1 MHALQLLPLLAAGL
15 AAVGRHRLDDLAR
28 TRIVQVAGAAYA
40 AVVLLVIWQ
49 ALRAQPLL
57 APDALTLAALA
68 VVLAGCGATLA
79 AVLRA
84 AARRRP
90 PARSGTHPTPPSAS
104 EPGGHRW
111 TRSSSSRSRSR
122 WRRRSGR

>member
-1 MHALQLLPLLAAGL
+1 MPSTTS
-15 AAVGRHRLDDLAR
+15 AV
-28 TRIVQVAGAAYA
+28 
-40 AVVLLVIWQ
+40 
-49 ALRAQPLL
+49 LRAQPLL

-90 PARSGTHPTPPSAS
+90 PARSGTHPDTPVSV
-104 EPGGHRW
+104 
-111 TRSSSSRSRSR
+111 
-122 WRRRSGR
+122 